1 MKIDNWINKVVYEY
15 LELMIGK
22 TCLITA
28 NLNRLSSGYKECFL
42 FAGCISEKTTLPRI
56 HLVVIPN
63 NNKYLIFILLTKFNL
78 EKNKIKNM
86 VKKQKKQK
94 PSL

>member
-1 MKIDNWINKVVYEY
+1 MKIDNWLNKILYEY
-15 LELMIGK
+15 LKLMIGK

-63 NNKYLIFILLTKFNL
+63 NNKSLIFILLTKL
-78 EKNKIKNM
+78 TLKKIK
-86 VKKQKKQK
+86 
-94 PSL
+94 